1 LLIGNIFENITR
13 KIMDAIENLLTRR
26 SIRKFADSPVDN
38 DLVDKMLQAA
48 MYAPSARNTMAWN
61 FVVINKRELLDKLS
75 VIHPHA
81 RMLKM
86 APLAILVC
94 GDKKLEPSEAY
105 LSINCSAATQNIL
118 LAAHALGLGSVWL
131 GVYPRLERME
141 PIRDLL
147 KLPAENM
154 PVSLIAIGWPDE
166 KISHPERYSKE
177 KIHYNDSW

>member
-1 LLIGNIFENITR
+1 
-13 KIMDAIENLLTRR
+13 MDAIENLLTRR
-26 SIRKFADSPVDN
+26 SIRKFTGTPVNN
-38 DLVDKMLQAA
+38 DLIDKMLQAA
-48 MYAPSARNTMAWN
+48 MYAPSARNTRAWD
-61 FVVINKRELLDKLS
+61 FVVITKRELLDRLS
-75 VIHPHA
+75 VIHPYA

-94 GDKKLEPSEAY
+94 GDKKLEPNEAY

-131 GVYPRLERME
+131 GVYSRTERMD

-166 KISHPERYSKE
+166 KIPHPERYSKE